1 MLVKRQTTAKPT
13 GGRGRGPRGH
23 LAPLPRPGRCPIQG
37 CGAPIDPTR
46 LMCRSHWYL
55 VPKQIRDRVWATWR
69 SGQRA
74 FSPEHKEAVRKA
86 IAACQATVASMGA
99 AAAEKGVP
107 PDAPI
112 ADMS

>member
-1 MLVKRQTTAKPT
+1 
-13 GGRGRGPRGH
+13 
-23 LAPLPRPGRCPIQG
+23 
-37 CGAPIDPTR
+37 
-46 LMCRSHWYL
+46 MCRSHWYL

-86 IAACQATVASMGA
+86 IAACQAAVASMSV

-112 ADMS
+112 ADLS